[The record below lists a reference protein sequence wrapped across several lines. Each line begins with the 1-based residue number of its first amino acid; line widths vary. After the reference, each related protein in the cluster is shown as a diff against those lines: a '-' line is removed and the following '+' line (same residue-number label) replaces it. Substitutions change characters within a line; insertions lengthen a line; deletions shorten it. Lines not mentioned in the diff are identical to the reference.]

1 MAGRPPGEKSFAA
14 ALRIAIK
21 EASEELD
28 KDGNKKDQLR
38 VIADKLVKKA
48 KEGDMQA
55 INAVADRLDGKPK
68 QQIEGDIKGG
78 LTIVISDKDADT
90 A

>member
-1 MAGRPPGEKSFAA
+1 MAGNKNSGRRSDERPFQD
-14 ALRIAIK
+14 ALFMEIKKAGNEHKQLRRIAQK
-21 EASEELD
+21 LL
-28 KDGNKKDQLR
+28 NK
-38 VIADKLVKKA
+38 AE
-48 KEGDMQA
+48 EGDMQA